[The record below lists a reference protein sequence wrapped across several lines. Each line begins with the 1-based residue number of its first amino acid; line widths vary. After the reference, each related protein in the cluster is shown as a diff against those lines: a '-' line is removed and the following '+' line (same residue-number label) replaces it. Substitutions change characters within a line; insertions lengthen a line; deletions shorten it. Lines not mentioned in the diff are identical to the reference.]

1 MYKHNSELLQKAF
14 DVNIKNEEYY
24 PNCVYIDKDIDNEAT
39 KFLQHT
45 INEANQIET
54 VHYLKSNTHNNIVNN
69 NDNDNDN
76 DDIEM
81 NVHPDNVQVLR
92 YKIYEHLNV
101 NVHMV
106 DEIKKE
112 YECMKRKCMMLLK
125 ETNENESGKKL
136 NIVNMIK
143 DFGKS
148 IRPTK
153 CVLVNNVFPYMNNN
167 YCFVQIKFIYKVIYS
182 HKILIN
188 IPFNVLYEWLYLLLI
203 MLKLPLVDDQN
214 AFLYK
219 INKHIF
225 NKNKTTLTTNDKII
239 AIIISEIFNQKI
251 NII

>member
-14 DVNIKNEEYY
+14 DVNVKNEEYY

-39 KFLQHT
+39 AFLQNT
-45 INEANQIET
+45 INEANQIEIGHHLT
-54 VHYLKSNTHNNIVNN
+54 TNNII
-69 NDNDNDN
+69 NDSDDDNE
-76 DDIEM
+76 IEM

-153 CVLVNNVFPYMNNN
+153 CVLVNNVFPYLNNN